1 MAQGELRTRGAS
13 VPDKARVSATRL
25 RRQAF
30 GLGWTPLG
38 RPEMTDLLQ
47 DVILLP
53 ADGARRRLASRS
65 CANRSGR
72 YAGAIMREK
81 RMLVHIFRGPGRVFG
96 CTNDAT
102 GANLPAQYR
111 PWSSFK
117 SLDLSRDGEPTPG
130 VNANECLDDIEKYG
144 FHITDAH
151 VRITENLV

>member
-1 MAQGELRTRGAS
+1 
-13 VPDKARVSATRL
+13 VPPITE
-25 RRQAF
+25 
-30 GLGWTPLG
+30 GIG
-38 RPEMTDLLQ
+38 RD
-47 DVILLP
+47 
-53 ADGARRRLASRS
+53 ADRPPPLASAAPFS
-65 CANRSGR
+65 PIAVGICAGR
-72 YAGAIMREK
+72 QSVGPLCRRNQRER

-117 SLDLSRDGEPTPG
+117 SLDLSRDGEPTAG
-130 VNANECLDDIEKYG
+130 VNASECLDDIEKYG